1 MNASMITQRYIG
13 KRKYFI
19 KYFGRLSKETKKVG
33 VGANR
38 LIRLLIKYI
47 PKYILFYRNMKGV
60 LLFRTLRQVHYFIKL
75 GRGLSSK
82 YEEEEEGKPG
92 EIAVGGVLDS
102 SDEIIIDDNEE
113 DDDDDDDNSLYS
125 VDELHQSA
133 DFDRQLR
140 FNLSMSNVTNM
151 NQVD

>member
-1 MNASMITQRYIG
+1 
-13 KRKYFI
+13 
-19 KYFGRLSKETKKVG
+19 
-33 VGANR
+33 
-38 LIRLLIKYI
+38 
-47 PKYILFYRNMKGV
+47 MKGV

-102 SDEIIIDDNEE
+102 SDDIIIDDNEE

-140 FNLSMSNVTNM
+140 FNLSMNNVTNM